1 MQSET
6 IKLNK
11 QLIESVRSLVKKTRL
26 FRDETD
32 FIEQAIIKQMSKM
45 KDF

>member
-1 MQSET
+1 MEFET

-11 QLIESVRSLVKKTRL
+11 QLVENIKILVKKTRL

-45 KDF
+45 RDY

>member
-1 MQSET
+1 MEFET
-6 IKLNK
+6 IRLNK
-11 QLIESVRSLVKKTRL
+11 QLVEGIRILVKKTRL

-45 KDF
+45 RGY

>member
-1 MQSET
+1 MEFET
-6 IKLNK
+6 IRLNK
-11 QLIESVRSLVKKTRL
+11 QLVDNIRILVRKTKL

-45 KDF
+45 RDY

>member
-1 MQSET
+1 MEHEN
-6 IKLNK
+6 IKINK
-11 QLIESVRSLVKKTRL
+11 QLIESVRTLVRKTKM

-45 KDF
+45 RDF

>member
-1 MQSET
+1 MEFET

-11 QLIESVRSLVKKTRL
+11 DLIDNIRTLVKQTKL

-32 FIEQAIIKQMSKM
+32 FIEQAIIKQMSKLR
-45 KDF
+45 DY

>member
-1 MQSET
+1 MEFET

-11 QLIESVRSLVKKTRL
+11 SLVENIRTLVRKTKL

-45 KDF
+45 RDY

>member
-1 MQSET
+1 MEFET
-6 IKLNK
+6 INLNK
-11 QLIESVRSLVKKTRL
+11 QLVDNIRIIVKKTKL

-45 KDF
+45 RDY